1 MNTHSSLMIITPRP
15 DVVMSHGNGSW
26 LWDESGKQYLD
37 FIQGWAVNALGHC
50 PPEVAQALTDQSVR
64 LITPSPALD
73 NRPQLE
79 FASRLTALAHMS
91 EVHFVNSGAEA
102 NEAAVK
108 LARKWGRLN
117 KGGAYK
123 VISTKN
129 AFHGRTLAMMAA
141 SGKPGWHELFP
152 PYPDG
157 FEQVEF
163 GCVAAMESAIDE
175 TTVAIM
181 VEPVQGE
188 AGVVVPH
195 SGYLKD
201 LRALAD
207 RHGLLLIFDEIQ
219 TGYGRLGRMFAKEI
233 EDVAPDIMTLGKG
246 IGGGVPL
253 GAVLAADRACCFDH
267 GDQGGTYNGNPLMM
281 AVGLAVT
288 NVVSEPQF
296 LANVD
301 AQGAYL
307 RSELHSMADRF
318 AFQQVRGKGLLNA
331 VVLDSAR
338 AEHIRDKCLEL
349 GLIVNAARPDVLR
362 FMPSLRVTRE
372 EIDQCLDVLEQGL
385 LAV

>member
-1 MNTHSSLMIITPRP
+1 MNTHSSLMTITPRP

-108 LARKWGRLN
+108 LARKWGRLH

-188 AGVVVPH
+188 AGVVVPY

-288 NVVSEPQF
+288 DVVSESQF

-307 RSELHSMADRF
+307 RSGLHSMADRF

-331 VVLDSAR
+331 VVLGAAR
-338 AEHIRDKCLEL
+338 AERIRDKCLEL